1 MICIRYPTLLKQ
13 KYNRQASHDTCLCV
27 YLIAC
32 TAAVC
37 GCIQLPRKAGLPHGE
52 HNGKR
57 QASKEACRFSVQ
69 QGNPNMSPFAADSFL
84 QFRKRD
90 GFCALLAVEGDCRF
104 IIAGE
109 NRADEGVDEHLA
121 MAFLPHVRLH
131 LHPFKEV
138 LRYNVGD
145 AVRHNYIAVSTPR
158 NSAGY
163 GVCAPRCRRPFSALA
178 CR

>member
-37 GCIQLPRKAGLPHGE
+37 GCIQLPRKTGLPHGE

-90 GFCALLAVEGDCRF
+90 GFCALLAVEGDYRF

-109 NRADEGVDEHLA
+109 NHADEGVDEHLA

-138 LRYNVGD
+138 LRYDVGD

-163 GVCAPRCRRPFSALA
+163 GVCAPRCRRPFSVLA